1 MRAPLRVWD
10 ELGGMGGER
19 DKTEL
24 EDGEPALEAE
34 RLLGPAEL
42 P

>member
-1 MRAPLRVWD
+1 MPLRVWD

-19 DKTEL
+19 DKTEF

-34 RLLGPAEL
+34 RLLRSDEL